1 MAGDFCRPLFT
12 KDKIVMM
19 FVKDK
24 VKSRKPRENE
34 TEITY
39 VNEDVQIIG
48 CFAVPH
54 NLVLLG
60 NIKGDVVVKGD
71 LIIAKTAAVIG
82 NVWCKSA
89 TIDGIL
95 NGNISC
101 EKKLTVNEGGQIL
114 GDITAEDFLSYGKV
128 NFAGKINISNNGAKM
143 NEEFEN
149 IVSKMLHDAGDRK
162 KETKQHEN
170 QGTNSSFS
178 GFGSVSANDR
188 SLRNVITEKRDTTPA
203 TEKAVNA
210 QDNGDASK
218 SNPWI

>member
-1 MAGDFCRPLFT
+1 
-12 KDKIVMM
+12 MM

-24 VKSRKPRENE
+24 VKARKPRENE

-71 LIIAKTAAVIG
+71 LIIAKSAVIIG
-82 NVWCKSA
+82 NVCCKSA
-89 TIDGIL
+89 TVDGIL

-114 GDITAEDFLSYGKV
+114 GDIIAEDFLSYGKV
-128 NFAGKINISNNGAKM
+128 NFAGKINISSNGARM

-149 IVSKMLHDAGDRK
+149 LVSKMLHDASDRNNK
-162 KETKQHEN
+162 IKHAEISAVT
-170 QGTNSSFS
+170 TPYD
-178 GFGSVSANDR
+178 GFGAIKMNDSNAR
-188 SLRNVITEKRDTTPA
+188 TAIPEKRDKSSVK
-203 TEKAVNA
+203 EKAHSGL
-210 QDNGDASK
+210 QKEETSK
-218 SNPWI
+218 GNPWM